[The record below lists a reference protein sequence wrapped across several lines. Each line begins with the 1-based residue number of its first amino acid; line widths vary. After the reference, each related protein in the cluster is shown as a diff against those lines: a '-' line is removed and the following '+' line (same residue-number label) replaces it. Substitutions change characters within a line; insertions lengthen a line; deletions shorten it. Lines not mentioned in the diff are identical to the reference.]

1 MKPWRRWVR
10 PKREFEQEVNE
21 ELRFHMEQQTA
32 ANIAAGMS
40 PEEARRQAALELG
53 AIEGVK
59 ESCREER
66 RGFWLE
72 TLWADVRYGL
82 RILRKSPGF
91 TAVAVLTLA
100 LGIGANTAIFS
111 ILDPL
116 LLRKLPVRNPDELV
130 WVNSAGTLG
139 PAEICEVGTFYIYRD
154 NATVFSSVLA
164 FSRVAPYKIT
174 QNGRTISANG
184 ELVSGNYFETLG
196 VRPFAGRFFRNA
208 DEHGPP
214 AVVLSFDFWKR
225 EFDSDPGAIGRAF
238 SFGGDAYTVLGVAP
252 PEFFGA
258 EVGESPDF
266 YLPLGITNLSSE
278 GWWQAEWVTILA
290 RLKPGVSIAQAQAAL
305 LPLLEQSNKASNLP
319 EIELQEGFA
328 RVVLTP
334 AARGLSEA
342 RARLSLPVLVLMA
355 VVGLVLLIAC
365 GNVASLL
372 LARGITRKRE
382 FTVRLA
388 IGAGRWRV
396 IRQLLTEST
405 LLAAAG
411 ALAGLALGRWASGL
425 LVASLS
431 TRRLPIVLPTGLD
444 SRTLL
449 FTAVVLALAVLF
461 CGLAPALSATRGEL
475 AEGLRAQGSGSHRS
489 STESR
494 LGKILIVAQVALS
507 MMLLTGAGLLLRS
520 LLNLETFDAGF
531 DRDNVLV
538 VTMNGFAA
546 SQTRV
551 QMAVFYNRLLERVK
565 QLPGVR
571 SACYSS
577 FTPISGKEVGV
588 NVTVEGYTLR
598 LGEVANDRFTGV
610 SPGYFETMGIPLLEG
625 RDFTEAD
632 AHENSNSPQPTTV
645 AIINRTMARRFFD
658 DTSPL
663 GKHFRF
669 VEGNRPALEI
679 VGVVAESK
687 YNDLREK
694 PIDFFYI
701 PGTHGEL
708 EIRGSGSAK
717 SLAGPLRDILRS
729 LDSSVTIASIE
740 TLRERVDESL
750 HSDRLIAGLCGAF
763 SLLALALASI
773 GLYGL
778 LAFSVARRTGEIG
791 IRMALGAHPCDIF
804 RLIVGQGIAL
814 TVLGLVLGA
823 AGAVASTSLL
833 ASLLFGVNRSD
844 PVTFAAVSL
853 LLAAAAVLACYI
865 PAQRAMRVDPIVA
878 LHYE

>member
-1 MKPWRRWVR
+1 M
-10 PKREFEQEVNE
+10 NE
-21 ELRFHMEQQTA
+21 ELGFHVEQQTA
-32 ANIAAGMS
+32 ANIAAGMR
-40 PEEARRQAALELG
+40 PEEARRRAVLDLG
-53 AIEGVK
+53 AVEGVK
-59 ESCREER
+59 EGCREER
-66 RGFWLE
+66 RGSWLE
-72 TLWADVRYGL
+72 TLWADVRFGL
-82 RILRKSPGF
+82 RMLRKSPGF

-100 LGIGANTAIFS
+100 LGVGANTAIFS

-116 LLRKLPVRNPDELV
+116 LLRKLPVPNPDELV
-130 WVNSAGTLG
+130 WVNSVGTRG
-139 PAEICEVGTFYIYRD
+139 PAEISDVGTFRIYRD
-154 NATVFSSVLA
+154 KATVFSSVLA
-164 FSRVAPYKIT
+164 FSRVAPYEVTHKA
-174 QNGRTISANG
+174 RTISANG

-196 VRPFAGRFFRNA
+196 VRPLEGRFFRNI

-214 AVVLSFDFWKR
+214 RVVLGFDFWKR

-266 YLPLGITNLSSE
+266 YLPLDITSLPGE
-278 GWWQAEWVTILA
+278 VRGQAEWVTILA
-290 RLKPGVSIAQAQAAL
+290 RLKPGVSMAQAQAAL
-305 LPLLEQSNKASNLP
+305 LPLLEQSNKGSNIP
-319 EIELQEGFA
+319 EIELREGFA

-334 AARGLSEA
+334 AARGLSEE
-342 RARLSLPVLVLMA
+342 RAKFSLPARVLMA
-355 VVGLVLLIAC
+355 VVGLVLFIAC
-365 GNVASLL
+365 GNVANLL
-372 LARGITRKRE
+372 LARGMTRQRE

-388 IGAGRWRV
+388 LGAGRWRV

-411 ALAGLALGRWASGL
+411 ALAGMALGRWASGL

-431 TRRLPIVLPTGLD
+431 TRRLPVVLLTGWG

-449 FTAVVLALAVLF
+449 FTAVALALTVLL

-475 AEGLRAQGSGSHRS
+475 AEGLKAQGSGSHRS

-507 MMLLTGAGLLLRS
+507 MMLLMVAGLLLRS
-520 LLNLETFDAGF
+520 LWKLETFDAGF

-538 VTMNGFAA
+538 VTTNGFAA
-546 SQTRV
+546 SETRV
-551 QMAVFYNRLLERVK
+551 EMAVFYNRLLERVK

-598 LGEVANDRFTGV
+598 PGEVANEQFTGV

-625 RDFTEAD
+625 REFTEAD
-632 AHENSNSPQPTTV
+632 VHEDSNSPQSTTV
-645 AIINRTMARRFFD
+645 AIINRTMARRFFG

-669 VEGNRPALEI
+669 VEGNRPLQEI
-679 VGVVAESK
+679 VGVVADSK
-687 YNDLREK
+687 YNDLREM

-708 EIRGSGSAK
+708 EIRASGFTK
-717 SLAGPLRDILRS
+717 SLVGLLREILHS
-729 LDSSVTIASIE
+729 LDSSVTITSIE

-773 GLYGL
+773 GLYGM
-778 LAFSVARRTGEIG
+778 LAFSVARRTSEIG
-791 IRMALGAHPCDIF
+791 IRMALGARPRDIF
-804 RLIVGQGIAL
+804 RLIAKQGIAL
-814 TVLGLVLGA
+814 TLLGLGLGA

-833 ASLLFGVNRSD
+833 ASLLFGVHRGD
-844 PVTFAAVSL
+844 PLASVAVCVLL
-853 LLAAAAVLACYI
+853 LLAALLACLV
-865 PAQRAMRVDPIVA
+865 PARRAMRVDPVIA
-878 LHYE
+878 LRCE